1 MDAAQFFD
9 RMAQELTEEPGELTM
24 SSRLEDLVG
33 WDSMSMLGVIAMID
47 AECNCV
53 LSADDLAKCKTVG
66 DVYNAI
72 R

>member
-1 MDAAQFFD
+1 MDSAQFLD
-9 RMAQELTEEPGELTM
+9 RMAQELTEESGELTM
-24 SSRLEDLVG
+24 NSRLDDLAG

-53 LSADDLAKCKTVG
+53 LSANDLATCKTVG
-66 DVYNAI
+66 DIYHAI